1 MKSQYDPPFLLKQV
15 FPGFQWESKIDK
27 ILLTFD
33 DGPVFGIT
41 ENILKKLNDF
51 KLKAAF
57 FCVGNNIL
65 RNSSLAS
72 DIIKEGHTVGNHTF
86 NHSKLT
92 IPAFDDYVEID
103 RFNELAKD
111 KLGYDVKYFR
121 PPHGRFNLTTGN
133 LLRNKNLTN
142 VMWSLLTYDFRGN
155 PSLVRNSVV
164 KYLKKNS
171 IIVLHD
177 SLRSRDIIL
186 DSISFIVDEAS
197 GKGFSFGEPAECL
210 K

>member
-1 MKSQYDPPFLLKQV
+1 MKSKYDPPFILKQV
-15 FPGFQWESKIDK
+15 FPGFQWESKVDK

-41 ENILKKLNDF
+41 DHILRKLNDF
-51 KLKAAF
+51 KIKSVF

-65 RNSSLAS
+65 KSTSLAS
-72 DIIKEGHTVGNHTF
+72 EILKEGHIIGNHTF

-92 IPAFDDYVEID
+92 MPSFDNYAEID

-111 KLGYDVKYFR
+111 KLGYEVKYFR
-121 PPHGRFNLTTGN
+121 PPHGRFNLSTGK
-133 LLRNKNLTN
+133 LLKNKKLTN
-142 VMWSLLTYDFRGN
+142 VMWSLLTYDFKGN
-155 PSLVRNSVV
+155 SSLVKYSVV

-177 SLRSRDIIL
+177 SLKSRDIIL
-186 DSISFIVDEAS
+186 DSISFIADEVS
-197 GKGFSFGEPAECL
+197 GKGFRFGEPAECL

>member
-15 FPGFQWESKIDK
+15 FPDFRWESKVDK

-33 DGPVFGIT
+33 DGPVSGNT
-41 ENILKKLNDF
+41 ENILRKLNDF
-51 KLKAAF
+51 RIKAVF
-57 FCVGNNIL
+57 FCVGNNIMK
-65 RNSSLAS
+65 NSSLAS
-72 DIIKEGHTVGNHTF
+72 EILKEGHIVGNHTF

-92 IPAFDDYVEID
+92 LLGFDDYAEID

-111 KLGYDVKYFR
+111 KLGIEVKYFR
-121 PPHGRFNLTTGN
+121 PPHGRFNLYTGK
-133 LLRNKNLTN
+133 LLKKRNLTN
-142 VMWSLLTYDFRGN
+142 VMWSLLTYDFKGN
-155 PSLVRNSVV
+155 SSLVKYSVA
-164 KYLKKNS
+164 KYLKNNS

-186 DSISFIVDEAS
+186 DSISFIADEIS
-197 GKGFSFGEPAECL
+197 GKGFRFGEPAECL

>member
-1 MKSQYDPPFLLKQV
+1 LKSQYDPPFILKQV
-15 FPGFQWESKIDK
+15 FPDFRWESKVDK

-33 DGPVFGIT
+33 DGPVSGIT
-41 ENILKKLNDF
+41 ENILRKLNDF
-51 KLKAAF
+51 KIKAVF

-65 RNSSLAS
+65 NNSSLAS
-72 DIIKEGHTVGNHTF
+72 EILKEGHIVGNHTF

-92 IPAFDDYVEID
+92 LPGFDDYAQID

-111 KLGYDVKYFR
+111 KLGIEVKYFR
-121 PPHGRFNLTTGN
+121 PPHGRFNLSTGK
-133 LLRNKNLTN
+133 LLKKKKLTN

-155 PSLVRNSVV
+155 SSLVKYSVV

-177 SLRSRDIIL
+177 SLKSRDIIS
-186 DSISFIVDEAS
+186 DSISFIVDEVS
-197 GKGFSFGEPAECL
+197 GKGFRFGEPAECL

>member
-1 MKSQYDPPFLLKQV
+1 LKSQFDPPFIIKQI
-15 FPGFQWESKIDK
+15 FPDFRWESRTER

-33 DGPVFGIT
+33 DGPVPGIT

-51 KLKAAF
+51 NIKAAF

-65 RNSSLAS
+65 KNTSLTS
-72 DIIKEGHTVGNHTF
+72 EILKEGHIIGNHTF

-92 IPAFDDYVEID
+92 SPGFDAFAEID

-121 PPHGRFNLTTGN
+121 PPHGRFNLSTGK
-133 LLRNKNLTN
+133 LLRNRKLTN

-155 PSLVRNSVV
+155 SSFVKNSVV

-177 SLRSRDIIL
+177 SLKSRNIIL
-186 DSISFIVDEAS
+186 DSISFIADEVS
-197 GKGFSFGEPAECL
+197 GRGFSFGDPVECL
-210 K
+210 R

>member
-1 MKSQYDPPFLLKQV
+1 LKSQYDPPFIIKQI
-15 FPGFQWESKIDK
+15 FPDFRWESQIDK

-33 DGPVFGIT
+33 DGPVSGIT
-41 ENILKKLNDF
+41 ENILLKLNEF
-51 KLKAAF
+51 NIKAAF

-65 RNSSLAS
+65 RNPSLTAE
-72 DIIKEGHTVGNHTF
+72 ILKEGHLIGNHTF
-86 NHSKLT
+86 NHSRLT
-92 IPAFDDYVEID
+92 IPGFDDYAEID
-103 RFNELAKD
+103 RFNELAKE
-111 KLGYDVKYFR
+111 KLGYEVKYFR
-121 PPHGRFNLTTGN
+121 PPHGRFNLSTRK
-133 LLRNKNLTN
+133 LLKNKKLTN

-155 PSLVRNSVV
+155 SSLVKNSVV

-186 DSISFIVDEAS
+186 DSISFIADEVLA
-197 GKGFSFGEPAECL
+197 KGFRFGVPSECL

>member
-1 MKSQYDPPFLLKQV
+1 MKSKYDPSFILKQV
-15 FPGFQWESKIDK
+15 FPDFQWESKIDK

-33 DGPVFGIT
+33 DGPVSGNT
-41 ENILKKLNDF
+41 EIILRRLNDF
-51 KLKAAF
+51 KIKAVF

-65 RNSSLAS
+65 KNSSLAS
-72 DIIKEGHTVGNHTF
+72 EILKEGHFIGNHTF

-92 IPAFDDYVEID
+92 LPGFDVFAEID

-111 KLGYDVKYFR
+111 KLGYEVKYFR
-121 PPHGRFNLTTGN
+121 PPHGRFNLSTGE
-133 LLRNKNLTN
+133 LLKNKKLTN
-142 VMWSLLTYDFRGN
+142 VMWSLLTYDFKGN
-155 PSLVRNSVV
+155 SSLVKYSVV

-177 SLRSRDIIL
+177 SLKSRDIIL
-186 DSISFIVDEAS
+186 DSISFIADEVS
-197 GKGFSFGEPAECL
+197 GKGFRFGEPAECL

>member
-1 MKSQYDPPFLLKQV
+1 MKSQYDPPFILKQV
-15 FPGFQWESKIDK
+15 FPDFRWESKVDK

-33 DGPVFGIT
+33 DGPVSGIT
-41 ENILKKLNDF
+41 ENILRKLNDF
-51 KLKAAF
+51 KIKAVF

-65 RNSSLAS
+65 NNSSLAS
-72 DIIKEGHTVGNHTF
+72 EILKEGHIVGNHTF

-92 IPAFDDYVEID
+92 LPGFDDYAQID

-111 KLGYDVKYFR
+111 KLGIEVKYFR
-121 PPHGRFNLTTGN
+121 PPHGRFNLSTGK
-133 LLRNKNLTN
+133 LLKKKKLTN

-155 PSLVRNSVV
+155 SSLVKYSVV

-177 SLRSRDIIL
+177 SLRSRDIIS
-186 DSISFIVDEAS
+186 DSINFIADEVS
-197 GKGFSFGEPAECL
+197 GKGFIFGEPAECL

>member
-1 MKSQYDPPFLLKQV
+1 LKSQYDPPFLLKQV
-15 FPGFQWESKIDK
+15 FPGFQWESKVDK

-33 DGPVFGIT
+33 DGPVSGIT
-41 ENILKKLNDF
+41 ENILMKLNDF
-51 KLKAAF
+51 KLKAVF

-65 RNSSLAS
+65 KNSSLAS
-72 DIIKEGHTVGNHTF
+72 EILKEGHIVGNHTF

-92 IPAFDDYVEID
+92 VPGFDDYAEID
-103 RFNELAKD
+103 RFDELAKD

-121 PPHGRFNLTTGN
+121 PPHGRFNLSTGN
-133 LLRNKNLTN
+133 LLKNKKLTN

-155 PSLVRNSVV
+155 PSLVKYSVV

-177 SLRSRDIIL
+177 SIRSRNIIL
-186 DSISFIVDEAS
+186 DSISFIADEVS
-197 GKGFSFGEPAECL
+197 GKGFRFGEPVECL

>member
-1 MKSQYDPPFLLKQV
+1 MKSQYDPPFIIKQI

-33 DGPVFGIT
+33 DGPVYGNTDI
-41 ENILKKLNDF
+41 ILRKLNDF
-51 KLKAAF
+51 KVKAVF

-65 RNSSLAS
+65 KNSSLAS
-72 DIIKEGHTVGNHTF
+72 EILNEGHIIGNHTF

-92 IPAFDDYVEID
+92 LPEFDVFTEID

-111 KLGYDVKYFR
+111 KLGYEVKYFR
-121 PPHGRFNLTTGN
+121 PPHGRFNLFTGK
-133 LLRNKNLTN
+133 LLKNKKLTN
-142 VMWSLLTYDFRGN
+142 VMWSLLTYDFKGDS
-155 PSLVRNSVV
+155 SLVKYSVV
-164 KYLKKNS
+164 RYLKKNS

-177 SLRSRDIIL
+177 SLKSQGIIL
-186 DSISFIVDEAS
+186 DSISFIADEVSA
-197 GKGFSFGEPAECL
+197 KGFRFGEPSECL

>member
-1 MKSQYDPPFLLKQV
+1 MKSQYDPPFILKQV
-15 FPGFQWESKIDK
+15 FPDFRWESKVDK

-33 DGPVFGIT
+33 DGPVSGIT
-41 ENILKKLNDF
+41 ENILRKLNDF
-51 KLKAAF
+51 KIKAVF

-65 RNSSLAS
+65 NNSSLAS
-72 DIIKEGHTVGNHTF
+72 EILKEGHIVGNHTF

-92 IPAFDDYVEID
+92 LPGFDDYAQID

-111 KLGYDVKYFR
+111 KLGIEVKYFR
-121 PPHGRFNLTTGN
+121 PPHGRFNLSTGK
-133 LLRNKNLTN
+133 LLKKKKLTN

-155 PSLVRNSVV
+155 SSFVKYSVV

-177 SLRSRDIIL
+177 SLRSRDIIS
-186 DSISFIVDEAS
+186 DSINFIADEVS
-197 GKGFSFGEPAECL
+197 GKGFIFGEPAECL